1 VLYGTFVRTSFG
13 PSGGIEGNSDE
24 IAGCAE
30 CMVGF
35 FVISSGVV
43 MTGEGFRSGN
53 EKFICILFA

>member
-1 VLYGTFVRTSFG
+1 MKSEERK
-13 PSGGIEGNSDE
+13 